1 MRSIYVNTLKF
12 MCRNSL
18 FVVQLFYGASFDYHG
33 FDYQW
38 TAHGN
43 PLGYPQEL

>member
-1 MRSIYVNTLKF
+1 
-12 MCRNSL
+12 MCQTPL
-18 FVVQLFYGASFDYHG
+18 FVVQLFYGASFDYH
-33 FDYQW
+33 W